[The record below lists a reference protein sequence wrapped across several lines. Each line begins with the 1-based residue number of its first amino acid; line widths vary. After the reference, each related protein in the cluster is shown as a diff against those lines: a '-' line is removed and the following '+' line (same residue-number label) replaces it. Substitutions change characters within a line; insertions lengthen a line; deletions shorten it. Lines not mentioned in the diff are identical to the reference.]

1 MKVIGITGGVGSGK
15 SAVLKLLEEEYHAV
29 VVQLDEVA
37 KALQR
42 KGTPCWKAIV
52 EAFGREILDENEEL
66 DRKKL
71 AQIVFQSSEKLEQLN
86 GIVHPAVKQQV
97 LLDIEEK
104 RKEKTELYVLEA
116 ALLLEAGYAK
126 ICEETWFIYT
136 EESVRRERLK
146 ASRGYSDER
155 ITDMIR
161 SQSPEAYFRKN
172 CTRVIDNSR
181 EIEDV
186 GSDNTHLLIDTGISK
201 KRIDAGL
208 KELEIK
214 GEELDGILI
223 THEHSDHIQGLGVF
237 SRKYEIPIYA
247 TPGTIAGIQ
256 AYSRLGAM
264 PEGLYHVIHSDESFM
279 LGDIRV
285 NPFAISHDAN
295 EPTGYRLECR
305 DKSVAVATDLGIYDA
320 YTVSH
325 LQNLDAVL
333 LEANHDLHML
343 EVGPYPYPLK
353 RRVMGDKGHLS
364 NELSG
369 RLLCDIL
376 HDNLKHIVLGHLSKE
391 NNYESLAY
399 ETVKL
404 EVTLGDNAYKGE
416 DLNMAVAK
424 RDSISEIITV

>member
-126 ICEETWFIYT
+126 ICEET

-172 CTRVIDNSR
+172 CTRVIDNSK
-181 EIEDV
+181 EIEETRRQI
-186 GSDNTHLLIDTGISK
+186 G
-201 KRIDAGL
+201 
-208 KELEIK
+208 EI
-214 GEELDGILI
+214 L
-223 THEHSDHIQGLGVF
+223 
-237 SRKYEIPIYA
+237 
-247 TPGTIAGIQ
+247 
-256 AYSRLGAM
+256 
-264 PEGLYHVIHSDESFM
+264 
-279 LGDIRV
+279 
-285 NPFAISHDAN
+285 
-295 EPTGYRLECR
+295 
-305 DKSVAVATDLGIYDA
+305 
-320 YTVSH
+320 
-325 LQNLDAVL
+325 
-333 LEANHDLHML
+333 
-343 EVGPYPYPLK
+343 
-353 RRVMGDKGHLS
+353 
-364 NELSG
+364 
-369 RLLCDIL
+369 
-376 HDNLKHIVLGHLSKE
+376 
-391 NNYESLAY
+391 
-399 ETVKL
+399 
-404 EVTLGDNAYKGE
+404 
-416 DLNMAVAK
+416 
-424 RDSISEIITV
+424 

>member
-126 ICEETWFIYT
+126 ICEETW
-136 EESVRRERLK
+136 LK

-181 EIEDV
+181 EIEETRRQI
-186 GSDNTHLLIDTGISK
+186 G
-201 KRIDAGL
+201 
-208 KELEIK
+208 EI
-214 GEELDGILI
+214 L
-223 THEHSDHIQGLGVF
+223 
-237 SRKYEIPIYA
+237 
-247 TPGTIAGIQ
+247 
-256 AYSRLGAM
+256 
-264 PEGLYHVIHSDESFM
+264 
-279 LGDIRV
+279 
-285 NPFAISHDAN
+285 
-295 EPTGYRLECR
+295 
-305 DKSVAVATDLGIYDA
+305 
-320 YTVSH
+320 
-325 LQNLDAVL
+325 
-333 LEANHDLHML
+333 
-343 EVGPYPYPLK
+343 
-353 RRVMGDKGHLS
+353 
-364 NELSG
+364 
-369 RLLCDIL
+369 
-376 HDNLKHIVLGHLSKE
+376 
-391 NNYESLAY
+391 
-399 ETVKL
+399 
-404 EVTLGDNAYKGE
+404 
-416 DLNMAVAK
+416 
-424 RDSISEIITV
+424 